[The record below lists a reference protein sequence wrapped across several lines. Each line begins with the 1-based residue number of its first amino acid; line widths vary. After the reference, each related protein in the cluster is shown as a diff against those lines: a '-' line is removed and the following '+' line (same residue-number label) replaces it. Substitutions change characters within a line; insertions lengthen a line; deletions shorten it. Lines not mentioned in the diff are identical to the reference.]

1 MKQINKNLKQKCGVY
16 IITNLVNSKKYIG
29 SSKDLFTRLNKHRLE
44 LEKGTHVN
52 KHLQSSFSKHGIDNF
67 EYGIL
72 CVCEE
77 NVQYINEQYYIDIIK
92 PEYNIAI
99 DVINST
105 KTEEVKSK
113 ISNSIKNK
121 YLENP
126 DFNRKHKDNL
136 YLYDVESWKL
146 IKIGKLSELCNYL
159 YNNSSSLK
167 VYQID
172 SGLIKDKY
180 VVCSKKF
187 KFLEELK
194 NFIYENVLKYKTS
207 DNSLKYLIIESDDEI
222 FYFRT
227 TQKAV
232 DFMKCSSASTLKKH
246 SANTKENPYIIPNS
260 VFKMYMSTSYIPIKI
275 NEAVLVEESLG

>member
-16 IITNLVNSKKYIG
+16 IITNVVNSKKYIG

-52 KHLQSSFSKHGIDNF
+52 KHLQSSFSNPGIDNF

-72 CVCEE
+72 CICEE
-77 NVQYINEQYYIDIIK
+77 DVQYINEQYYIDIIK

-126 DFNRKHKDNL
+126 DFQLH
-136 YLYDVESWKL
+136 
-146 IKIGKLSELCNYL
+146 
-159 YNNSSSLK
+159 
-167 VYQID
+167 
-172 SGLIKDKY
+172 
-180 VVCSKKF
+180 
-187 KFLEELK
+187 
-194 NFIYENVLKYKTS
+194 
-207 DNSLKYLIIESDDEI
+207 
-222 FYFRT
+222 
-227 TQKAV
+227 
-232 DFMKCSSASTLKKH
+232 H
-246 SANTKENPYIIPNS
+246 
-260 VFKMYMSTSYIPIKI
+260 
-275 NEAVLVEESLG
+275 